1 MKSEISQFEVLQVW
15 QPASPPPGAKILS
28 GRWVYKLKTDANSRP
43 AKFKARWVARGNTQ
57 REGIDYED
65 AYAATGRYE
74 TLRVLLAVIALK
86 KLHTTHLDVNLAYLN
101 AILEEETYM
110 QYPDGIDF
118 HGVEPRGKVCRL
130 LKSLYGLRQSAAN
143 WYKTLSTFL
152 LSKGFIASSA
162 DPCLYVR
169 HEQGG
174 GITVIF
180 VYVDDMLLA
189 ATSPTTLHRVKEAIA
204 KKWSISDLGEVSHYL
219 SLRIQRN
226 QEAGI
231 MKVGQKA
238 YVDRFPDVPS
248 TSPKP
253 LIPFSPSIELRK
265 AEEPADQQ
273 SVKTYQSLTGS
284 LIYAST
290 VSRPDLSLAL
300 GMLTKHNLKPH
311 DHHFSTVHQAVRY
324 AKRTSNLAITY
335 GRPKT
340 HGNTGFED
348 GYGFWG
354 CVDASFASD
363 PDTMRSRT
371 GWVFYLAG
379 GPISWASKQQSCVT
393 KSSAEAEYYALSDA
407 GSQGVWLHRLLVDL
421 RAVDASDPIHLYS
434 DSQSAIS
441 MAKTSKHHSRS
452 RHIETHYHWI
462 RERVTEGKIRLSHV
476 AGVYNIADGLTKPLA
491 KPAFEAFRD
500 ALALEKAL

>member
-1 MKSEISQFEVLQVW
+1 
-15 QPASPPPGAKILS
+15 AKILS
-28 GRWVYKLKTDANSRP
+28 GRWVYKLKTDANGRP

-74 TLRVLLAVIALK
+74 TLRVLLAVITLK
-86 KLHTTHLDVNLAYLN
+86 KLYSTHLDVNLAYLN

-110 QYPDGIDF
+110 QYPDGLDF
-118 HGVEPRGKVCRL
+118 HGVEPHGNVCRL
-130 LKSLYGLRQSAAN
+130 RKSLYGLRQSAAN
-143 WYKTLSTFL
+143 WYKTLSSFL
-152 LSKGFIASSA
+152 LSKGFNASSS

-174 GITVIF
+174 GITIIF

-189 ATSPTTLHRVKEAIA
+189 STSPTTLQRVKEAIA
-204 KKWSISDLGEVSHYL
+204 KQWSISDLGEVSHYL
-219 SLRIQRN
+219 SLKIQRDR
-226 QEAGI
+226 EAGI
-231 MKVGQKA
+231 MKIGQKA
-238 YVDRFPDVPS
+238 YIDKFPDVPA
-248 TSPKP
+248 TSPRP
-253 LIPFSPSIELRK
+253 FIPFSPSTELRK
-265 AEEPADQQ
+265 ADEPANREN
-273 SVKTYQSLTGS
+273 VKTYQSLTGS

-311 DHHFSTVHQAVRY
+311 DPHFSAVYQAVQY
-324 AKRTSNLAITY
+324 AKRTSNLTITY

-340 HGNTGFED
+340 SGNTGFED

-421 RAVDASDPIHLYS
+421 QAVKVSDPIHLYS

-441 MAKTSKHHSRS
+441 MAKTSRHHSRS

-462 RERVTEGKIRLSHV
+462 RERVEEGKIRLSHV
-476 AGVYNIADGLTKPLA
+476 AGVSNIADGLTKPLA
-491 KPAFEAFRD
+491 RPAFEAFRD
-500 ALALEKAL
+500 ALALEKA